1 MAIKKSELYKSLWA
15 MCDELR
21 GGMDASEYKDYVLIM
36 LFIKYIS
43 DKYAGV
49 PYAPITVPEGASFKD
64 MVALKGNTNIGDLIN
79 KKIIGPIEL
88 ANKSLGSIKV
98 DFENP
103 EKLGTGDEKVK
114 RLSKLIAIFEK
125 PELNFSKNKAEGD
138 DILGDAYEYLMRNFA
153 TESGKS
159 KGQFY
164 TPSEVSRIMAKI
176 IGINNSNTTA
186 NTTIYD
192 PTCGSG
198 SLLLKVADEAERKI
212 TIYGQEKESATA
224 GLARM
229 NMVLHDCPGALI
241 KCTGNSTLSDPQFTN
256 DHGGLKQFDFV
267 VANPP
272 FSLKSWSNGVYD
284 VDGDETVHLPPNAKD
299 YGRLAGFGIPPERNG
314 DYAFL
319 LHIIRS
325 LKSNKGKAAIILPHG
340 VLFRGHAE
348 AEIRK
353 NIIRRG
359 YIKGIIGLPTNL
371 FFGTGIRACIIII
384 DKENADSR
392 KAIFMIDASK
402 GFKKDGPK
410 NRLRDQDIHK
420 IVDVFNKQDESNSK
434 YARIVPITE
443 IEGSEYNLN
452 ISRYIDSQEEE
463 DIQDIEAHLKG
474 GIPNADIEA
483 LKNYWQVYPSMKQ
496 ILFAP
501 HQRSGYS
508 QLLIDKTIIKATI
521 FEQPEFTCYT
531 NKVFEVFESWKKK
544 TVTVLKGMEMG
555 VNPKKLIH
563 VISEDLLQGF
573 SNLHLIDKYDVYQH
587 LMSYWS
593 KVMQDDTYV
602 ISDEGWEAG
611 REVYR
616 IKRSIKD
623 KSGKTKEKEVEGMEG
638 IESKLLK
645 PDLIINRYFTADK
658 EAIEV
663 LESKRDNLVAK
674 VEEFNEEYANEGS
687 ILEEAIDDKGKITR
701 QSAQLLLKELRK
713 PSPNTGEGIVLKE
726 EYEVLNQFLELVDMV
741 ADLNRKIKE
750 HQKHLEYAVLN
761 KYKELTDGEIKV
773 LVVDDKWMHVMDDAI
788 HTEMQCISQR
798 LTQRIKDLAD
808 RYETPL
814 PFQLEELRISEEN
827 VKSHLYKMGFLW

>member
-1 MAIKKSELYKSLWA
+1 MAIKKSELYSSLWE

-49 PYAPITVPEGASFKD
+49 PYAPITVPTGSSFDD
-64 MVALKGNTNIGDLIN
+64 MKKLKGKDTIGDDIN
-79 KKIIGPIEL
+79 KKIIGPIEQ

-98 DFENP
+98 DFDNP

-114 RLSKLIAIFEK
+114 RLTKLIAIFEK

-176 IGINNSNTTA
+176 IGINSHSTNA

-229 NMVLHDCPGALI
+229 NMVLHDCPTALI
-241 KCTGNSTLSDPQFTN
+241 KCTGNSTLSDPQFTDDN
-256 DHGGLKQFDFV
+256 GGLKQFDFV

-284 VDGDETVHLPPNAKD
+284 TDGDATAEIHANGRD
-299 YGRLAGFGIPPERNG
+299 YGRFKGFGIPPAKNG

-325 LKSNKGKAAIILPHG
+325 LKSKGKAAVILPHG
-340 VLFRGHAE
+340 VLFRGNAE

-353 NIIRRG
+353 NLIKRG
-359 YIKGIIGLPTNL
+359 NIKGIIGLPANL
-371 FFGTGIRACIIII
+371 FFGTGIPACLILI
-384 DKENADSR
+384 DKENADNR
-392 KAIFMIDASK
+392 KAIFMMDASK
-402 GFKKDGPK
+402 GYVKDGPK

-420 IVDVFNKQDESNSK
+420 IVDTFNRQEEVDK
-434 YARIVPITE
+434 YSRIVPITE
-443 IEGSEYNLN
+443 IEEKEYNLN
-452 ISRYIDSQEEE
+452 IPRYIDSQEPE

-483 LKNYWQVYPSMKQ
+483 LNNYWQVYPSLRKV
-496 ILFAP
+496 LFAP
-501 HQRSGYS
+501 HQREGYS
-508 QLLIDKTIIKATI
+508 LLNIEKNNIKRTI
-521 FEQPEFTCYT
+521 FEHPEFTGYS
-531 NKVFEVFESWKKK
+531 KIVFEVYEAWKGS
-544 TVTVLKGMEMG
+544 TIPVLKDLKEG
-555 VNPKKLIH
+555 VKPKQLIH
-563 VISEDLLQGF
+563 QISEDLLTTF
-573 SNLHLIDKYDVYQH
+573 SNLKLIDKYDAYQH
-587 LMSYWS
+587 LMSYWNEM
-593 KVMQDDTYV
+593 MQDDVYV
-602 ISDEGWEAG
+602 ISDNGWQAG

-616 IKRSIKD
+616 IIKTSKD
-623 KSGKTKEKEVEGMEG
+623 KNGNTKEKQVEGIEG
-638 IESKLLK
+638 IESKLMK
-645 PDLIINRYFTADK
+645 PELIVNRYFLAEKQELEALDTELENIKAQMQEIEDEQTEEEDLLAFVKSKSEKTEKEKVTKKLIQQRIKAIKGDK
-658 EAIEV
+658 NFEDE
-663 LESKRDNLVAK
+663 LK
-674 VEEFNEEYANEGS
+674 V
-687 ILEEAIDDKGKITR
+687 ITR
-701 QSAQLLLKELRK
+701 YMVLLDKQ
-713 PSPNTGEGIVLKE
+713 T
-726 EYEVLNQFLELVDMV
+726 
-741 ADLNRKIKE
+741 DLNKKIKE
-750 HQKHLEYAVLN
+750 QQKALENKVWN
-761 KYKELTDGEIKV
+761 KYKVLTDDEIII
-773 LVVDDKWMHVMDDAI
+773 LVVDNKWIPVLDHAVR
-788 HTEMQCISQR
+788 TEMQRISQR
-798 LTQRIKDLAD
+798 LTQRIKELAD

-814 PFQLEELRISEEN
+814 PLQLKEVKQLEEKVN
-827 VKSHLYKMGFLW
+827 AHLVKMGFVWS